1 MSKLNLLDKNNNFN
15 ILLAGILGL
24 FIGVGVAR
32 FAYTSLLP
40 SMLDDKTL
48 SLTFS
53 GVLAST
59 NYIGYLLGALFA
71 VFIKD
76 ISTKVRLFRL
86 GLILCIVTT
95 IIMGVATHDL
105 WLIVSRVVAGFGAAM
120 TLVVGAAI
128 VMVKLNF
135 KDKTKAMGIYFS
147 GIAIALAAA
156 DIIARFI
163 LISYSWQA
171 SWLVLALSATLV
183 APYAW
188 YILSTYQKI
197 QPKNANATHTF
208 NKKIFSNFV
217 LILIMA
223 YFTAG
228 VGMVVQGTF
237 LPTIIQSLPGLE
249 SFAGSTWLLVGL
261 AGIPSSIIWMRLAHR
276 YGSVNIIIIAMN
288 IQIIGILIPTLS
300 HNLYLNLL
308 SGILYGG
315 TFVGLV
321 ALFMHL
327 GGKLAGNNPVILM
340 GALTTA
346 YGIGQ
351 VSAPLYAVTLTAQSG
366 NYNNALY
373 VTAAIVFSGVLML
386 LASKIFN
393 ISHQH
398 Y

>member
-1 MSKLNLLDKNNNFN
+1 MSHINLLDKNNNFN
-15 ILLAGILGL
+15 ILLAGIIGL

-40 SMLDDKTL
+40 SMLADQAL

-53 GVLAST
+53 GILAST
-59 NYIGYLLGALFA
+59 NYVGYLLGALFA

-76 ISTKVRLFRL
+76 INSKIKYFRL
-86 GLILCIVTT
+86 GLILCVITT
-95 IIMGVATHDL
+95 IIMGITTSDL
-105 WLIVSRVVAGFGAAM
+105 WLIFSRIMAGFGAAM

-147 GIAIALAAA
+147 GIAIALALA
-156 DIIARFI
+156 DIIAR
-163 LISYSWQA
+163 LVLTGNSWQI
-171 SWLVLALSATLV
+171 SWLVLALSAALV
-183 APYAW
+183 SPYPW
-188 YILSTYQKI
+188 YILSNHQKI
-197 QPKNANATHTF
+197 QVKNTTHTL
-208 NKKIFSNFV
+208 NKNLFSSFV
-217 LILIMA
+217 IILILA
-223 YFTAG
+223 YFTEG

-276 YGSVNIIIIAMN
+276 YGSVNIIIIAMS

-327 GGKLAGNNPVILM
+327 GGKLAGNNPVMLM

-351 VSAPLYAVTLTAQSG
+351 VSGPLYAAILTSQSG
-366 NYNNALY
+366 DYNNALY

-393 ISHQH
+393 IGQRHEF
-398 Y
+398 

>member
-1 MSKLNLLDKNNNFN
+1 MSHLNLLDKNNNFN
-15 ILLAGILGL
+15 ILLAGIIGL

-40 SMLDDKTL
+40 SMLADQTL

-76 ISTKVRLFRL
+76 IHAKVKYFRL
-86 GLILCIVTT
+86 GLVLCIVTT
-95 IIMGVATHDL
+95 IMMGIATHDL
-105 WLIVSRVVAGFGAAM
+105 WLIVSRVMAGFGAAM

-147 GIAIALAAA
+147 GIAIALAMA
-156 DIIARFI
+156 DIIARLV
-163 LISYSWQA
+163 LISNSWQI
-171 SWLVLALSATLV
+171 SWLVLSLSAALV
-183 APYAW
+183 SPYAW
-188 YILSTYQKI
+188 YILSTQQ
-197 QPKNANATHTF
+197 QPQSKNTTHTF
-208 NKKIFSNFV
+208 DKKIFSNFV
-217 LILIMA
+217 IILIVA

-249 SFAGSTWLLVGL
+249 SFAGFTWLLVGL

-276 YGSVNIIIIAMN
+276 YGSVNIIIIAMS
-288 IQIIGILIPTLS
+288 IQIIGILIPTIS

-351 VSAPLYAVTLTAQSG
+351 VSAPLYAAILTSQSG
-366 NYNNALY
+366 NYNHALY
-373 VTAAIVFSGVLML
+373 VTAAIVFSGVFML

-393 ISHQH
+393 ISHQP